1 VKAPLAEPT
10 QVDPTSG
17 SLLPLRILVT
27 EDSVTIQKVVL
38 RMLASL
44 GFTADT
50 ATSGAAALMALHECP
65 YDLVLMDM
73 QMPEMDG
80 LTATRAIR
88 SMADVEQP
96 QIVAMTAND
105 LPADRAEC
113 VAAGMDDYLS
123 KPFQM
128 PDLEAV
134 LSRCRAAHTLHL
146 PDVE

>member
-1 VKAPLAEPT
+1 ML
-10 QVDPTSG
+10 
-17 SLLPLRILVT
+17 
-27 EDSVTIQKVVL
+27 IQRVAL
-38 RMLASL
+38 RMIASF
-44 GFTADT
+44 GYTA
-50 ATSGAAALMALHECP
+50 ATVASGVEAVMALHVCP

-88 SMADVEQP
+88 AMGDVEQP

-128 PDLEAV
+128 PDLEGV
-134 LSRCRAAHTLHL
+134 LSRCRAAQTLHL
-146 PDVE
+146 PEGE

>member
-1 VKAPLAEPT
+1 VKASLAEPT
-10 QVDPTSG
+10 QVDPTLG
-17 SLLPLRILVT
+17 SFQPLRILLA
-27 EDSVTIQKVVL
+27 EDSVLIQKVAL
-38 RMLASL
+38 RMLARS
-44 GFTADT
+44 GYTADT
-50 ATSGAAALMALHECP
+50 VASGVEAVMAMYECP
-65 YDLVLMDM
+65 YDLVFMDM
-73 QMPEMDG
+73 QMPGMDG

-88 SMADVEQP
+88 AMADVEQP

-134 LSRCRAAHTLHL
+134 LSRCRAANTLHP